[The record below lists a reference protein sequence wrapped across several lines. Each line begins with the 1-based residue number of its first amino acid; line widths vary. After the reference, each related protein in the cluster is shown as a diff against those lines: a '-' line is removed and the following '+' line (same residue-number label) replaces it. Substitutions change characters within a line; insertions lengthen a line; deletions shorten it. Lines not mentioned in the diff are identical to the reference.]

1 MSESGANFGSTMQ
14 PTSDLKKPFKTAEEL
29 KNTNTDVKT
38 YPSPE
43 AQKPKGIKAVLSL
56 FMTRKEAEAAGVE
69 TLNLFNQFNFNE
81 GSSSYIDYV
90 EFGKYEHGDKNTN
103 VNKAKLKQF
112 NNLKPEDQ
120 LRVFTKHAFKEVGMS
135 DQLTKIFKTA
145 RKNNKKQDLQSLAQ
159 NKYNLDLSQYKTKEE
174 QTQALV
180 NAINTKYST
189 NTTDKK
195 SVYMTNLE
203 RLRAGKFTEVERK
216 QLNGKKSIKDEE
228 QLQKYAE
235 AATNKEQILELAE
248 LFANGDNDTKEAL
261 ISTIGSYN
269 SDVQIGILGIGI
281 LSAKD
286 KNTRELFATT
296 LADQKDIKLTDKNQK
311 LFDYSISV
319 LMNNVDAQKGIQF
332 YTNASHFE
340 TKNAQTSAF
349 MNYDTAQQSK
359 VERGEITQQEYNDN
373 YANQYAASAHKLE
386 EASKAYK
393 YVIDN
398 SNDDNREGAMS
409 TLASTAYDIKDSS
422 ERDKAIGNLKNS
434 EYYNDKTSE
443 KLDESAQK
451 YLADKANNDSSNNV
465 VSQRLQN
472 QTYQTVPTIYNK
484 QDISDTISKVITSG
498 DETAT
503 NELIEHTF
511 DNLNEKNGTTPKR
524 QRMGMNQG
532 VQLLNELIK
541 DDKLQGSVH
550 EAKVL
555 NKLKALSTPTLR
567 NLFIKLNSKTQQ
579 YFIDKKIIS
588 YSDLEF
594 LTRSDERMLSQR
606 IQDNLEKHKEEKH
619 QNEIETIS

>member
-29 KNTNTDVKT
+29 KNTNTDIKT

-43 AQKPKGIKAVLSL
+43 VQKPKGIKAVLSL

-269 SDVQIGILGIGI
+269 SDVQTGILGIGI

-286 KNTRELFATT
+286 KNTRELFAAT
-296 LADQKDIKLTDKNQK
+296 LADQKDIKLTDRSQK

-340 TKNAQTSAF
+340 TKSAQTSAF

-422 ERDKAIGNLKNS
+422 ERDKAIGNLKSS
-434 EYYNDKTSE
+434 EYYTDKTDE
-443 KLDESAQK
+443 KLNESFQK
-451 YLADKANNDSSNNV
+451 YITEKATTEDSVKPKQSVPNYQPVQNTTTKPDFANTVNIVMSSNN
-465 VSQRLQN
+465 
-472 QTYQTVPTIYNK
+472 
-484 QDISDTISKVITSG
+484 
-498 DETAT
+498 DEAK
-503 NELIEHTF
+503 NELIEYTF
-511 DNLNEKNGTTPKR
+511 DNLNDQKGKTKNR
-524 QRMGMNQG
+524 QKMSMSQG
-532 VQLLNELIK
+532 IQLLNELIK
-541 DDKLQGSVH
+541 EDKLQGSIH

-555 NKLKALSTPTLR
+555 TKLQSLPALTLR
-567 NLFIKLNSKTQQ
+567 NLFINLNRKTQK

-588 YSDLEF
+588 YNELA
-594 LTRSDERMLSQR
+594 LLPPSQLPKD
-606 IQDNLEKHKEEKH
+606 IMEKVEEYKTDR
-619 QNEIETIS
+619 NYIT

>member
-43 AQKPKGIKAVLSL
+43 TQKPKGIKAVLSL

-90 EFGKYEHGDKNTN
+90 EFGKYEHGDKKSK
-103 VNKAKLKQF
+103 VNKDKLKQF
-112 NNLKPEDQ
+112 NNLKHEEQ
-120 LRVFTKHAFKEVGMS
+120 LRLFTKHAFKEVGMS

-174 QTQALV
+174 QTQALA

-216 QLNGKKSIKDEE
+216 QLNGKKAIKDEE

-235 AATNKEQILELAE
+235 AATNKAQILELAE
-248 LFANGDNDTKEAL
+248 LFANGDNDAKEAL
-261 ISTIGSYN
+261 IGTIGSYN
-269 SDVQIGILGIGI
+269 ADVQTGILGIGI

-286 KNTRELFATT
+286 KDTRELFATT
-296 LADQKDIKLTDKNQK
+296 LADQKDLKLTDKNQK

-340 TKNAQTSAF
+340 TKSAQTSAF
-349 MNYDTAQQSK
+349 MNYDAVQQSK

-422 ERDKAIGNLKNS
+422 ERNKAIGNLKNS
-434 EYYNDKTSE
+434 EYYTDKTDE
-443 KLDESAQK
+443 KLNESFQK
-451 YLADKANNDSSNNV
+451 YITEKATTEDSVKPKQSVPNYQPVQNTTTKPDFANTVNIVMSSNNDDA
-465 VSQRLQN
+465 
-472 QTYQTVPTIYNK
+472 K
-484 QDISDTISKVITSG
+484 
-498 DETAT
+498 
-503 NELIEHTF
+503 NEFIENTF
-511 DNLNEKNGTTPKR
+511 DNMNDPKGKTNNR
-524 QRMGMNQG
+524 RKMSMGQG
-532 VQLLNELIK
+532 IQLLNELIK
-541 DDKLQGSVH
+541 EDKLQGSIH
-550 EAKVL
+550 ESKVL
-555 NKLKALSTPTLR
+555 TKLKSLPALTLR
-567 NLFIKLNSKTQQ
+567 NLFTNLNSKTQQ

-594 LTRSDERMLSQR
+594 LNKSDKRKLSQR
-606 IQDNLEKHKEEKH
+606 TQDNLEKHKEEKY
-619 QNEIETIS
+619 QNEKETIF

>member
-69 TLNLFNQFNFNE
+69 TLNLFNQFNFND

-90 EFGKYEHGDKNTN
+90 EFGKYEHSDKKSK
-103 VNKAKLKQF
+103 VNKDKLKQF
-112 NNLKPEDQ
+112 NNLKPEEQ
-120 LRVFTKHAFKEVGMS
+120 LRLFTKHAFKEVGMS

-174 QTQALV
+174 QTQALA

-195 SVYMTNLE
+195 SVYTTNLE

-248 LFANGDNDTKEAL
+248 LFANGDNDAKEAL
-261 ISTIGSYN
+261 IRTIGSYN
-269 SDVQIGILGIGI
+269 SDVQTGILGIGI
-281 LSAKD
+281 LSAED

-340 TKNAQTSAF
+340 TKSAQTSAF
-349 MNYDTAQQSK
+349 MNYDAVQQSK

-434 EYYNDKTSE
+434 EYYTDKTDE
-443 KLDESAQK
+443 KLNESFQK
-451 YLADKANNDSSNNV
+451 YITEKATTEDSVKPKQSVPNYQPVQNTTTKPDFANTVNIVMSSNNDDA
-465 VSQRLQN
+465 
-472 QTYQTVPTIYNK
+472 K
-484 QDISDTISKVITSG
+484 
-498 DETAT
+498 
-503 NELIEHTF
+503 NELIENTF
-511 DNLNEKNGTTPKR
+511 DNMNDPKGKTNNR
-524 QRMGMNQG
+524 RKMSMGQG
-532 VQLLNELIK
+532 IQLLNELIK
-541 DDKLQGSVH
+541 EDKLQGSIH

-555 NKLKALSTPTLR
+555 TKLKSLPVQTLV
-567 NLFIKLNSKTQQ
+567 NLYTNLNSKTQK
-579 YFIDKKIIS
+579 YFIDKKIIN
-588 YSDLEF
+588 YDDLLKG
-594 LTRSDERMLSQR
+594 LTPSEKRMVSEN
-606 IQDNLEKHKEEKH
+606 IMEKVEEYKADR
-619 QNEIETIS
+619 NYIT

>member
-1 MSESGANFGSTMQ
+1 MSESSANLGSTMQ

-38 YPSPE
+38 YPSQDT
-43 AQKPKGIKAVLSL
+43 QKSKGIKAVLSL
-56 FMTRKEAEAAGVE
+56 FMTRKEAEVAGVE

-103 VNKAKLKQF
+103 VNKTKLKQF
-112 NNLKPEDQ
+112 NNLKPEEQ

-145 RKNNKKQDLQSLAQ
+145 RKNNKKQNLQTLAQ
-159 NKYNLDLSQYKTKEE
+159 NKYGLDLSQYKTKEE
-174 QTQALV
+174 QTQAFV

-248 LFANGDNDTKEAL
+248 LFANGDNAAKEAL

-269 SDVQIGILGIGI
+269 SDVQTGILGIGI

-332 YTNASHFE
+332 YMNASHFE
-340 TKNAQTSAF
+340 TKSAQTSAF

-409 TLASTAYDIKDSS
+409 TLASTAYGIKDAS

-465 VSQRLQN
+465 SQRIQN
-472 QTYQTVPTIYNK
+472 QTYQTVPVNNNN
-484 QDISDTISKVITSG
+484 QNFSDTIQKIITGG

-511 DNLNEKNGTTPKR
+511 DNLNEKNGTTAKR
-524 QRMGMNQG
+524 QRIGMSQG

-555 NKLKALSTPTLR
+555 NKLKALSAPTLR

-579 YFIDKKIIS
+579 YFIEKKIIS
-588 YSDLEF
+588 YSDLEL
-594 LTRSDERMLSQR
+594 LTQSDERMLSQS

-619 QNEIETIS
+619 QKEI